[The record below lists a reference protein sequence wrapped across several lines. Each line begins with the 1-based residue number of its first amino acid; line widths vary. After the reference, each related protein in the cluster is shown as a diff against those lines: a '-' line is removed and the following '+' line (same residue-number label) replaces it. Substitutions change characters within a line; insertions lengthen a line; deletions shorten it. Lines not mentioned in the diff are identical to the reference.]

1 MSISRH
7 NPGQLPLDGFTLP
20 VAPGTRGPV
29 ADLVI
34 LDDPVPGGGMRLNL
48 PRWDTAWEV
57 KTGRGGWPKVN
68 AKTSKPVKHRV
79 VWDALMGNAR
89 NAHWSAR
96 AKAARLVIAAV
107 IDIGTRAG
115 LKPCQHLTIRLVW
128 APGDWRTADEDN
140 LWNLQKVIADGLA
153 RGPRRDL
160 PGLRLVP
167 DDVAQ
172 WMTKLAP
179 RIDRPPTPPGLW
191 LEVQTR

>member
-7 NPGQLPLDGFTLP
+7 NFGQLPLDGLDLP
-20 VAPGTRGPV
+20 PIRGERGPV

-34 LDDPVPGGGMRLNL
+34 LNDPLPGTRILTL
-48 PRWDTAWEV
+48 PRYDTAWV
-57 KTGRGGWPKVN
+57 PKTGRGGWPKVN
-68 AKTSKPVKHRV
+68 ARTGKVVQHRV
-79 VWDALMGNAR
+79 VWDPLAGNAR

-96 AKAARLVIAAV
+96 AKAARLVIADV
-107 IDIGTRAG
+107 IQIGTAAG

-153 RGPRRDL
+153 RGPRKDL

-167 DDVAQ
+167 DDTPT
-172 WMTKLAP
+172 WMTKLGP

-191 LEVQTR
+191 LELHQR